1 MTKSQNGLSSGPK
14 TEAGKAVSSQNARKD
29 AIFVQG
35 YLPHEDIGAKQEQF
49 AQLQA
54 QWHAI
59 DPSRQILLRSIEQAQ
74 LGIERM
80 MEIEQKKIAGLMQ
93 STTIAKEF
101 CTRAGLSGVV
111 PEKLPPWFFLT
122 SGEQDKQYALRA
134 ALIYD
139 EALEFKNQYSDQLAA
154 QVKDRYPAM
163 YQYVMARAKNE
174 TSFILVLGQRYKQ
187 SAVTL
192 NLAALMNELHDR
204 FPYHFIWAQAP
215 ERYQCIIDGLRVEQ
229 MEAAID
235 FEKSTRYATN
245 FQNRILK
252 GYSGLAALDQHEA
265 MMGQRRLSP
274 IQSLVDVDD
283 AKEGKALP
291 E

>member
-14 TEAGKAVSSQNARKD
+14 TEAGIAVSSQNARKD

-35 YLPHEDIGAKQEQF
+35 YLPHEDVVAKQEQF
-49 AQLQA
+49 SQLQA

-74 LGIERM
+74 LGVERM

-101 CTRAGLSGVV
+101 CTRAGLSNVT
-111 PEKLPPWFFLT
+111 PEKLPPWFFLA
-122 SGEQDKQYALRA
+122 SGEKDKQYALRA

-139 EALEFKNQYSDQLAA
+139 EALEFKNQYSDQLVA
-154 QVKDRYPAM
+154 QVKDRYPAL

-174 TSFILVLGQRYKQ
+174 TSFILVLGQRYTQ

-215 ERYQCIIDGLRVEQ
+215 ERYQCIIDGLRAEQ

-245 FQNRILK
+245 FQNRILR

-265 MMGQRRLSP
+265 MMGQHRSSP
-274 IQSLVDVDD
+274 IQSLVDN
-283 AKEGKALP
+283 AEGDEVSALP
-291 E
+291 K